1 MAEYEQKD
9 MSGALFPNDK
19 GDNDKRP
26 DMRGTVVVNGKKYS
40 LSAWSNVA
48 QSSGKKYLSLKL
60 SDFVE
65 RPADAPMK
73 PQPIDDE
80 IPF

>member
-9 MSGALFPNDK
+9 MTGSLWPNDK

-26 DMRGTVVVNGKKYS
+26 DMKGTMTINGVKYS
-40 LSAWSNVA
+40 LSAWNNVA
-48 QSSGKKYLSLKL
+48 QSSGNKYLSLKL
-60 SDFVE
+60 SEFE
-65 RPADAPMK
+65 KSAPL
-73 PQPIDDE
+73 DDS